1 LELAG
6 LETEPLDLVDNDS
19 AKFDLALELPSSPLS
34 RGYFE
39 YNTDLFERS
48 TITRM
53 ADHFHVL
60 LAELLNNPETKLM
73 KLDAIRRMS
82 SD

>member
-1 LELAG
+1 
-6 LETEPLDLVDNDS
+6 
-19 AKFDLALELPSSPLS
+19 
-34 RGYFE
+34 
-39 YNTDLFERS
+39 
-48 TITRM
+48 M